1 MILYDKNK
9 INPFNTLFMNIIR
22 IDLSS
27 KNIQIEP
34 IEKDSRF
41 YLLGSRGLTSQIVH
55 DEVPPLCDPLGA
67 ENNFIVANGL
77 LAGSPFPNS
86 ARTSVGAKSPL
97 TNGIKEANVGGRGAM
112 MLARYGI
119 RAIILEH
126 QAASL
131 NLVLINDKGIHLV
144 DCEKYKGLGNYE
156 LHEKL
161 QEKYGENIGIYSIGP
176 AGEFM
181 MRASTVAANDLE
193 GYPSRH
199 AARGGLGA
207 VMGSKKVKAIVII
220 PSKTSK
226 VRIHDLIQF
235 RKVSKPFAQSLAISR
250 QKFSIFGTPMMMKG
264 MSSYGGLPTKNFR
277 MGSYSDIDKISGE
290 MLHEIVT
297 SRGGKKKL
305 ACSPTCVIKCSNLVL
320 DENGNHIT
328 SSLEYETMAL
338 NGSNLMINDI
348 DKLAQIDHF
357 CDDVGIDT
365 IEFGGTI
372 GVAMDAEKI
381 SWGDVDKVLEVL
393 NKEIRYN
400 TELGILYGNGVK
412 NIGKILKANRVPHV
426 KGQGISAYDPRV
438 FKAMGAT
445 FATSPMGADHTSGAA
460 IAGRVS
466 SQHKDYGELTDN
478 KRKLDLSF
486 ELQIYTAVLDSLGC
500 CYFIGPSY
508 ETMEIVTNALNAM
521 YNLELKKE
529 DVIKIGEN
537 ILQTELEF
545 NMRAGISSELNDVPD
560 FFRIEKSHP
569 RELAYTFKKE
579 ELENFWKR
587 LEDYKY

>member
-1 MILYDKNK
+1 
-9 INPFNTLFMNIIR
+9 MNIVR
-22 IDLSS
+22 INLYS

-34 IEKDSRF
+34 IEKDSKF

-55 DEVPPLCDPLGA
+55 DEVPPLCDPLGP
-67 ENNFIVANGL
+67 ENKLIIANGL

-112 MLARYGI
+112 MLARHGI
-119 RAIILEH
+119 RAIVLEYQATSLHLILVDDE
-126 QAASL
+126 
-131 NLVLINDKGIHLV
+131 GIRLV
-144 DCEKYKGLGNYE
+144 DCEQYTGLGNYE

-161 QEKYGENIGIYSIGP
+161 RGIYGEKIGIYSIGP
-176 AGEFM
+176 AGEYM
-181 MRASTVAANDLE
+181 MRGASVAANDLE

-207 VMGSKKVKAIVII
+207 VMGSKKIKAIVIA
-220 PSKTSK
+220 PTNVSK
-226 VRIHDLIQF
+226 VEVYDLIRF
-235 RKVSKPFAQSLAISR
+235 REVSKPFAQSLASSKK
-250 QKFSIFGTPMMMKG
+250 KFSIFGTAMMMKG
-264 MSSYGGLPTKNFR
+264 MSSYGGLPTQNFKR
-277 MGSYSDIDKISGE
+277 GYYTEIDNISGE
-290 MLHEIVT
+290 RLHEIVT

-305 ACSPTCVIKCSNLVL
+305 ACSPTCVIRCSNLIV
-320 DENGNHIT
+320 DKEGNHVT

-381 SWGDVDKVLEVL
+381 IWGDADKVLEIL
-393 NKEIRYN
+393 DKEIRYN
-400 TELGILYGNGVK
+400 TENGILYGNGVK
-412 NIGKILKANRVPHV
+412 NIGKILKADRVPHV

-460 IAGRVS
+460 IAGRVA
-466 SQHKDYGELTDN
+466 SQHKDYGELIDN
-478 KRKLDLSF
+478 KFKLDLSF
-486 ELQIYTAVLDSLGC
+486 ELQVYTAILDSVGC

-508 ETMEIVTNALNAM
+508 ENMEIVANALNAM
-521 YNLELKKE
+521 YGLNLTRE
-529 DVIKIGEN
+529 DVIKIGEK
-537 ILQTELEF
+537 ILRTELEF
-545 NMRAGISSELNDVPD
+545 NNKAGISSELNDVPE
-560 FFRIEKSHP
+560 FFRDEQSHP
-569 RELAYTFKKE
+569 RELTYTFEKE
-579 ELENFWKR
+579 ELKQFWKR
-587 LEDYKY
+587 LEDHKY